1 MALDREEVGGVI
13 GGLLALGGVLVWGL
27 RREIRQEKKRL
38 KEVEARERLIASLG
52 GEYKIRK
59 IELISANYRGKRNV
73 YGSGIS
79 VRGCGDDWAEAE
91 FDLKL
96 DAAKKGCNIVLDVL
110 KEGSRA
116 GGFVFSGKAY
126 NKR

>member
-1 MALDREEVGGVI
+1 MALNREEGGGI
-13 GGLLALGGVLVWGL
+13 IAGLLALGGVLAWGL
-27 RREIRQEKKRL
+27 RQEKKRL
-38 KEVEARERLIASLG
+38 KEEEARERLIASLG
-52 GEYKIRK
+52 GEYKIRQ